1 MRSADSRYSCQL
13 PVGGRT
19 DRGHILPW
27 NTNSFTFHKKDS
39 KYFHVEDFGKKKSQT
54 VDCLGRNY
62 SRYETVRGS
71 LLDFTYCLQ
80 GRGGRL
86 GIRLKLYRM
95 ISLI

>member
-39 KYFHVEDFGKKKSQT
+39 KYFHVEDFGKKKA
-54 VDCLGRNY
+54 
-62 SRYETVRGS
+62 
-71 LLDFTYCLQ
+71 
-80 GRGGRL
+80 RL
-86 GIRLKLYRM
+86 
-95 ISLI
+95 